1 MDALLVVIAVNLV
14 SFLVNEGRVPA
25 DDCAV
30 EAGMLCDL
38 TWRVSP
44 RGLAE
49 WCWAR
54 GQRTSLYAAGPFD
67 DVRRPFFTNLAVL
80 LSLLPRL
87 VVYSV
92 ESSESSESAGRHRG
106 QSGATEEESWGV
118 GAGGASGEL
127 HTIGLSLESPLYG
140 EDRVQD
146 HGLLLGRHCAVCPGG
161 RAGSR
166 PMVGEAGARV
176 AACLLGPEENTRGER
191 IDQQRRWQPQGM
203 TARDEVFWLAGSGPR
218 LGCAGVLQA
227 TSCRVPGPWRARQRD
242 ARKAGSHGTKCVD
255 LDSPQRD
262 CPTQPTQ
269 SPNF

>member
-1 MDALLVVIAVNLV
+1 MDALLVVITVNLV

-44 RGLAE
+44 RGLAQ

-118 GAGGASGEL
+118 GAGGA
-127 HTIGLSLESPLYG
+127 
-140 EDRVQD
+140 Q
-146 HGLLLGRHCAVCPGG
+146 
-161 RAGSR
+161 
-166 PMVGEAGARV
+166 
-176 AACLLGPEENTRGER
+176 AA
-191 IDQQRRWQPQGM
+191 
-203 TARDEVFWLAGSGPR
+203 
-218 LGCAGVLQA
+218 
-227 TSCRVPGPWRARQRD
+227 SCIP
-242 ARKAGSHGTKCVD
+242 
-255 LDSPQRD
+255 
-262 CPTQPTQ
+262 
-269 SPNF
+269 